1 MRWISLVVWGSRSSA
16 CWREGKV
23 MRVLV
28 AISLTITH
36 I

>member
-1 MRWISLVVWGSRSSA
+1 
-16 CWREGKV
+16 

-36 I
+36 IKANERKDKAALQRKRLSSC